1 MYPGRSSWAR
11 GVLALGAGSLLLLAL
26 QWRIDEIRAEEGNTS
41 TWDVEER
48 DIENGDLGNR
58 AITRSTISTT
68 ITTKEKEEEDEEI
81 SFAYQRSNIRIKREN
96 EKKINGEDHRRKD
109 DKGSSWFSSTL
120 DRSIDDQEKEILTS
134 GFSSTKRNSINKNN
148 IDDDDDDDDD
158 EEGNDILFPTSSPI
172 EQKIKDDIEESNFL
186 LPDQGVSL
194 PIERSLH
201 SSRANE
207 REDPR
212 LERSTKHFTGMQ
224 KDRMPFFHENL
235 SRSFDELKRKDNKH
249 KNINT
254 NVISSNF
261 SNEIFP
267 NKSIN
272 LIKNKSKSLIV
283 RLSHSFTLDRRKR
296 YTNYYS
302 LQSAIPMAYVHIQ
315 PSYPVAPSPPPP
327 NRKCIRCMVVY
338 KPCPSPPRQ
347 PPRIVLPT
355 YKYQEP
361 ASKWHGL
368 KYGEFAS
375 T

>member
-26 QWRIDEIRAEEGNTS
+26 QWRIDEIRGEEGGTTTS
-41 TWDVEER
+41 TWDIKER
-48 DIENGDLGNR
+48 DVENGDLENR
-58 AITRSTISTT
+58 AIARSTITT
-68 ITTKEKEEEDEEI
+68 IENDKNEKVT
-81 SFAYQRSNIRIKREN
+81 FAYQWSNIRIKREN
-96 EKKINGEDHRRKD
+96 EKKSNGKDHRHKD
-109 DKGSSWFSSTL
+109 DKRSSWFSSTM
-120 DRSIDDQEKEILTS
+120 DRSIDDREEEIVTS
-134 GFSSTKRNSINKNN
+134 GLSSRKQNNINKNDV
-148 IDDDDDDDDD
+148 DDDDDDD
-158 EEGNDILFPTSSPI
+158 NDILFPTSSPI
-172 EQKIKDDIEESNFL
+172 EQKIKDDIEENNFL

-201 SSRANE
+201 LSRANE
-207 REDPR
+207 GEDPT
-212 LERSTKHFTGMQ
+212 LGRSTKHFTGMQ
-224 KDRMPFFHENL
+224 KDRMPFFRENL
-235 SRSFDELKRKDNKH
+235 SRSFNELKRDDNNH
-249 KNINT
+249 KYVNSK
-254 NVISSNF
+254 NVMSSNF
-261 SNEIFP
+261 SSNEKFP
-267 NKSIN
+267 NKTIN
-272 LIKNKSKSLIV
+272 SIKNNKKSLIV

-327 NRKCIRCMVVY
+327 SRKCIRCMVVY

-368 KYGEFAS
+368 KYGTS
-375 T
+375 R